1 MQFDSPNI
9 TVSLVFAFAVSV
21 TMALPLPITLNAS
34 NFRDAVESVA
44 KVYAD
49 QVEKEYGIVP
59 NMLGDGKAVGLLN
72 VQVGSNSAN
81 GYLGGK
87 EISLGAKG
95 IQHIS

>member
-21 TMALPLPITLNAS
+21 TMALPLPITRNAS

-49 QVEKEYGIVP
+49 QVEKEYGTGNKTRP
-59 NMLGDGKAVGLLN
+59 ASDNSLLT
-72 VQVGSNSAN
+72 S
-81 GYLGGK
+81 
-87 EISLGAKG
+87 E
-95 IQHIS
+95 